1 MSLSGKYSHQLD
13 AKNRMRIPAR
23 LKKDLGDE
31 YCFAMGDH
39 HCVYVYPQAEMD
51 AKIEMA
57 KQTKI
62 SDIEKQ
68 GSLRIFMSTI
78 SPAVEDNQGR
88 IVLNPELRAHL
99 NFERNEKDIVFLG
112 MGSRVEIWSK
122 SNYDNYVGGDSLD
135 YDSVIA
141 NLDF

>member
-31 YCFAMGDH
+31 CCFAMGDH

-68 GSLRIFMSTI
+68 RSLRIFMSTI

-88 IVLNPELRAHL
+88 IDLNPELRAHL
-99 NFERNEKDIVFLG
+99 NFERNEKDIIFLG

-122 SNYDNYVGGDSLD
+122 SNYENYVGGGKTD